1 MKKLLSVLIALLLI
15 VPASALADC
24 GCSSCES
31 CECVPKSETVLQ
43 ANSSVLIA
51 KSETTVQSGIY
62 IGSAWFALTSENRVI
77 GKISPFENQP
87 ILPACPPEK
96 PFIGGCVDNGLIRA
110 KGSMTTMTD
119 LNGIVFGLKSVSVSI
134 QIQQEHI
141 ALVESIVRNRLEVDE
156 ITANS
161 IIAASM
167 WWQDTTVCHIFFL
180 PSASRVQVGSV
191 TVNNGKAI
199 ILLYA
204 GDFNGDG
211 IPEIGFAAGS
221 CPAPEPTPEPVPEP
235 EPVHEPEPTPDPVPE
250 KKPGC
255 SVQKTCVKKYY
266 TTNIIQINNQ
276 VNVNSTVTNCQKVIA
291 PIREKGVKCVQTAE

>member
-1 MKKLLSVLIALLLI
+1 MKKLLSVLIALLLL

-31 CECVPKSETVLQ
+31 CECSPSAQTVLQ
-43 ANSSVLIA
+43 ASSSVLIA
-51 KSETTVQSGIY
+51 KSETTVQSGVY

-77 GKISPFENQP
+77 GKISPFENHP

-110 KGSMTTMTD
+110 KGSMTTLTD
-119 LNGIVFGLKSVSVSI
+119 LNGTVFGLKSVSVSI
-134 QIQQEHI
+134 QIQKEYI

-167 WWQDTTVCHIFFL
+167 WWQETTVCHIFFL
-180 PSASRVQVGSV
+180 PSASRVPIGTV
-191 TVNNGKAI
+191 TVNNGKAV

-211 IPEIGFAAGS
+211 IPEIGFTAGS

-235 EPVHEPEPTPDPVPE
+235 VPEPEPTPDPVPE
-250 KKPGC
+250 KKPEC
-255 SVQKTCVKKYY
+255 SVQKTCVKNYY

-276 VNVNSTVTNCQKVIA
+276 VNINSKVTNVQKVSV
-291 PIREKGVKCVQTAE
+291 PCRKGVQCVTLEK

>member
-1 MKKLLSVLIALLLI
+1 MKKLLSVLIALLLL
-15 VPASALADC
+15 VPAASLADC

-31 CECVPKSETVLQ
+31 CECVTKSETVM
-43 ANSSVLIA
+43 IA
-51 KSETTVQSGIY
+51 KSETTAQSGVY

-110 KGSMTTMTD
+110 KGSMCTLTD

-141 ALVESIVRNRLEVDE
+141 SLVESIVRNRLEVDE

-167 WWQDTTVCHIFFL
+167 WWQETTVCHIFFL
-180 PSASRVQVGSV
+180 PSASRVQVGTV
-191 TVNNGKAI
+191 TVNNGKAV

-211 IPEIGFAAGS
+211 IPEIGFTAGS
-221 CPAPEPTPEPVPEP
+221 CPAPEPTPEPVS
-235 EPVHEPEPTPDPVPE
+235 EPTPDPVPE
-250 KKPGC
+250 KKPEC
-255 SVQKTCVKKYY
+255 SVQKTCVKNYY

-276 VNVNSTVTNCQKVIA
+276 VNINSKVTNVQRVSVPC
-291 PIREKGVKCVQTAE
+291 RKGVQCVTLDK

>member
-1 MKKLLSVLIALLLI
+1 MKKLLSALIALLLL

-31 CECVPKSETVLQ
+31 CECVPKAETVLQ

-62 IGSAWFALTSENRVI
+62 IGSAWFALTGENRVI

-110 KGSMTTMTD
+110 KGSITTLTD
-119 LNGIVFGLKSVSVSI
+119 LTGIVFGLKSVSVSV
-134 QIQQEHI
+134 QIQQEYI
-141 ALVESIVRNRLEVDE
+141 SLVESIVRNRLEVDE

-167 WWQDTTVCHIFFL
+167 WWQENTVCHIFFL
-180 PSASRVQVGSV
+180 SSVSRVQVGTV
-191 TVNNGKAI
+191 TVNNGKATI
-199 ILLYA
+199 VLYA

-211 IPEIGFAAGS
+211 IHEIGFAAGS
-221 CPAPEPTPEPVPEP
+221 CPAPAPEPTPEPVP
-235 EPVHEPEPTPDPVPE
+235 DPKLE
-250 KKPGC
+250 KKPEC
-255 SVQKTCVKKYY
+255 TVQKTCVRNYY

-276 VNVNSTVTNCQKVIA
+276 VNINSKVTNVQKVNVPCRKDA
-291 PIREKGVKCVQTAE
+291 KCVTLDQ

>member
-1 MKKLLSVLIALLLI
+1 MKKILSVLIALLLI
-15 VPASALADC
+15 VPAYAVADC
-24 GCSSCES
+24 GCDNCVS
-31 CECVPKSETVLQ
+31 CECSRNTETVIQ
-43 ANSSVLIA
+43 SNSSVLIA

-62 IGSAWFALTSENRVI
+62 IGEAWFALTSENRVI

-87 ILPACPPEK
+87 ILPACPPQK
-96 PFIGGCVDNGLIRA
+96 PYIGGCMDNGLIRE

-119 LNGIVFGLKSVSVSI
+119 LNGAVFGLKSVHVSI

-141 ALVESIVRNRLEVDE
+141 GLVESIVHSRLEVDE

-167 WWQDTTVCHIFFL
+167 WWQKNTVCHIFFL
-180 PSASRVQVGSV
+180 PSASRVWVGTV

-199 ILLYA
+199 IGLYA

-211 IPEIGFAAGS
+211 IPEIGFTAGS
-221 CPAPEPTPEPVPEP
+221 CPKSEPTPEPVP
-235 EPVHEPEPTPDPVPE
+235 DPAPAPKAENTETRKV
-250 KKPGC
+250 C
-255 SVQKTCVKKYY
+255 QKTVCVRNYY

-276 VNVNSTVTNCQKVIA
+276 VNINSKVTNVQNVNVPCG
-291 PIREKGVKCVQTAE
+291 KGVKCVTMDK